1 MENKKPKTIDEF
13 FIEKYNKLEEEIE
26 VLKKEQEELLEMNYN
41 LGEERDKW
49 EQKYYELIGRLKED
63 FVPIIKKAS
72 CDDKYFKLSEIYIW
86 KENEEVKFEY
96 YKNLFNLKEEG
107 EEDNEQ

>member
-13 FIEKYNKLEEEIE
+13 FIEKYNNLERQIE
-26 VLKKEQEELLEMNYN
+26 VLEERQEGLLKINNN

-49 EQKYYELIGRLKED
+49 EEKYYELVERLKED
-63 FVPIIKKAS
+63 FEPKISTTKKG
-72 CDDKYFKLSEIYIW
+72 DVLIEFKHW
-86 KENEEVKFEY
+86 THFKEYSKLQYEF

-107 EEDNEQ
+107 EEENDK

>member
-13 FIEKYNKLEEEIE
+13 FIEKYERLEEEIE

-49 EQKYYELIGRLKED
+49 GERYYELVERLKED
-63 FVPIIKKAS
+63 FEPKISTTKDGNVLIE
-72 CDDKYFKLSEIYIW
+72 FKHW
-86 KENEEVKFEY
+86 THFKEYSKLQYEF
-96 YKNLFNLKEEG
+96 YKNLFKLKEEG
-107 EEDNEQ
+107 EEENE

>member
-13 FIEKYNKLEEEIE
+13 FIEKYERLEEEIE
-26 VLKKEQEELLEMNYN
+26 VLKKEQEGLFEMNYN

-49 EQKYYELIGRLKED
+49 EEKYYELVERLKED
-63 FVPIIKKAS
+63 FKPEISTTKKG
-72 CDDKYFKLSEIYIW
+72 DVLIEFKHW
-86 KENEEVKFEY
+86 THFKEHSRIQYEF

-107 EEDNEQ
+107 EEENE